1 MNITIIHFLLLT
13 TESVISKMFAESEVV
28 ARYEEVQG
36 VKHVSHGSSGS
47 HNSLRGMTP
56 SICPALTAYSTRNL
70 YHHSALGNPSK
81 TT

>member
-36 VKHVSHGSSGS
+36 VKHISYRSSGS
-47 HNSLRGMTP
+47 HNSQQFNHNAPETYIIIVLLA
-56 SICPALTAYSTRNL
+56 I
-70 YHHSALGNPSK
+70 
-81 TT
+81 